1 MDSDAF
7 QSGRCVEHNGCLETP
22 GRSEPLHLK
31 QSFRWS
37 FKNETL
43 HEPYCHKEASRGCP
57 QNSAVD
63 TEKAASYGYRARAF
77 DLSYTA
83 ANTARSVA
91 KV

>member
-1 MDSDAF
+1 MF
-7 QSGRCVEHNGCLETP
+7 TRRT
-22 GRSEPLHLK
+22 SEPLHLK

-37 FKNETL
+37 FKFETL

-83 ANTARSVA
+83 AHTARSVA